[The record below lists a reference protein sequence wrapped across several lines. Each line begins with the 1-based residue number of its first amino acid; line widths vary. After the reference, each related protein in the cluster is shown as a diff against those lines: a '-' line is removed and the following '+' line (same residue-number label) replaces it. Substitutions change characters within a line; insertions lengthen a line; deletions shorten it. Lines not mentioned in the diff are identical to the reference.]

1 MSKEISKNDNINKRA
16 IYIKGCIIGVIISV
30 ICMLLFSAVL
40 LFLNLSRAYAQPFAT
55 VSIALGCFWAAYY
68 TAKKIGDRGYIIGF
82 VIGIAVFLLI
92 TVLSI
97 MIKRTGLNL
106 NTLFH
111 FIIITL
117 YSLVGGIVG
126 VNRDKSKKYI

>member
-1 MSKEISKNDNINKRA
+1 
-16 IYIKGCIIGVIISV
+16 
-30 ICMLLFSAVL
+30 MLLFSAVL

-55 VSIALGCFWAAYY
+55 VSIALGCFCAAYY

-117 YSLVGGIVG
+117 SSLVGGIVG